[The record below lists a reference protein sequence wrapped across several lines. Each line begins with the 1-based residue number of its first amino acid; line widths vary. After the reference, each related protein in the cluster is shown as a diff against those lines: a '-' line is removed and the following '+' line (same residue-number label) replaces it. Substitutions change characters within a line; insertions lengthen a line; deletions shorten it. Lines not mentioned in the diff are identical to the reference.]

1 MRGTVVLLLF
11 VRFVN
16 GITPAHAGN
25 SKGPQV
31 QTVVFEDHPRSCGE
45 QYVLNGSPIPGKGS
59 PPLMRGTGADL
70 LEGTEWHR
78 ITPAHAGNSG
88 HYLAKLQQFWDHPRS
103 CGEQCFLPFVIVYI
117 LGSPP
122 LMRGTEL
129 HKCLDLF
136 KSRITPAHA
145 GNSRNISFRERNIG
159 DHPRSCGEQ
168 SPPIVVTLSVR
179 GSPPLMRGTVGQYD
193 VCGFSVRITPAHAGN
208 SDTYFAG

>member
-78 ITPAHAGNSG
+78 ITPAHAGNSF
-88 HYLAKLQQFWDHPRS
+88 YFMRYFIFPQDHPRS
-103 CGEQCFLPFVIVYI
+103 CGEQHSPPKSTVATV
-117 LGSPP
+117 GSPP
-122 LMRGTEL
+122 LMRGTAQIL
-129 HKCLDLF
+129 GCLP
-136 KSRITPAHA
+136 SPAGITPAHA
-145 GNSRNISFRERNIG
+145 GNSS
-159 DHPRSCGEQ
+159 
-168 SPPIVVTLSVR
+168 
-179 GSPPLMRGTVGQYD
+179 
-193 VCGFSVRITPAHAGN
+193 
-208 SDTYFAG
+208 SDLHGLTGL